1 MQPEWH
7 KPTNG
12 NDKGLKVK
20 NSLSLKDG
28 KMSFIPQEGNRVTWY
43 ICGPTTYDHSHLGHA
58 RTYISFD
65 IIRRILENY
74 FGYEVFSVMNITDVD
89 DKIILKA
96 RKRYLLKQFK
106 ENNKTNSKE
115 LSEEVI
121 KAWEKHI
128 VGMNKKIEKVEK
140 DENKKESEREA
151 EVNLLKKK
159 LKEAEEDKKKVT
171 LLLEGGKVESLEEIF
186 TVSEDALQDKLDSEL
201 GHTVVDN
208 NIYRKLAAEFEEEYL
223 EDMRDLNVQMPDVL
237 TRVTEFIPEVISY
250 VEKILENEFAYV
262 SNGSVYFDT
271 VKFSNHQNHHYG
283 KLEPSSVGIDS
294 KLEEGEGALTT
305 GKEEKKWKNDFALW
319 KKSKEGEPSWD
330 SPWGKGRPG
339 WHIECSA
346 MASSL
351 LNFPLD
357 IHSGGVDLKFP
368 HHDNELAQS
377 EAYFDKDGCKQW
389 VNYFL
394 HSGHLHIDGL
404 KMAKS
409 LKNFISIRGARKKY
423 SATQL
428 RLYFAT
434 RAWDGVVNYT
444 ELEMTEVQKKETT
457 FQIFYSIV
465 GKALRFDNLI
475 SEVSQKWSNVELTLH
490 QFLLESQ
497 TKVDNAF
504 KDNFDTPT
512 VIAQLL
518 ELSEKTIAYVKNTGE
533 EKVLKFLLSKI
544 SRFVT
549 KILNVLG
556 LIKDKE
562 NAFTTDSAL
571 SEIDILLDIIANF
584 RKSIREL
591 SKKKEEKETEYF
603 SVINSFTETLHKR
616 FGITVDNNHEWSS
629 DNPSFSSTLNLYV
642 NLFTNFRKSVLE
654 IVKSKKDKFFFE
666 ILTSCDTLRDKE
678 LVPLGIELEDDSG
691 VLWKRVPTSELLRKK
706 ELNNLKGYEKRLNQ
720 VSKELQDFSEFQNP
734 PKTIFEGK
742 YKDYDEKG
750 VPSINLDGKPVN
762 EKTKKKLEGIL
773 SKYTKNYELWKSK
786 IEKNPNLISQLKQEE
801 KDLQNK
807 INNLIN

>member
-294 KLEEGEGALTT
+294 KLEEGE
-305 GKEEKKWKNDFALW
+305 
-319 KKSKEGEPSWD
+319 
-330 SPWGKGRPG
+330 
-339 WHIECSA
+339 
-346 MASSL
+346 
-351 LNFPLD
+351 
-357 IHSGGVDLKFP
+357 
-368 HHDNELAQS
+368 
-377 EAYFDKDGCKQW
+377 
-389 VNYFL
+389 
-394 HSGHLHIDGL
+394 
-404 KMAKS
+404 
-409 LKNFISIRGARKKY
+409 
-423 SATQL
+423 
-428 RLYFAT
+428 
-434 RAWDGVVNYT
+434 
-444 ELEMTEVQKKETT
+444 
-457 FQIFYSIV
+457 
-465 GKALRFDNLI
+465 
-475 SEVSQKWSNVELTLH
+475 
-490 QFLLESQ
+490 
-497 TKVDNAF
+497 
-504 KDNFDTPT
+504 
-512 VIAQLL
+512 
-518 ELSEKTIAYVKNTGE
+518 
-533 EKVLKFLLSKI
+533 
-544 SRFVT
+544 
-549 KILNVLG
+549 
-556 LIKDKE
+556 
-562 NAFTTDSAL
+562 
-571 SEIDILLDIIANF
+571 
-584 RKSIREL
+584 
-591 SKKKEEKETEYF
+591 
-603 SVINSFTETLHKR
+603 
-616 FGITVDNNHEWSS
+616 
-629 DNPSFSSTLNLYV
+629 
-642 NLFTNFRKSVLE
+642 VLE